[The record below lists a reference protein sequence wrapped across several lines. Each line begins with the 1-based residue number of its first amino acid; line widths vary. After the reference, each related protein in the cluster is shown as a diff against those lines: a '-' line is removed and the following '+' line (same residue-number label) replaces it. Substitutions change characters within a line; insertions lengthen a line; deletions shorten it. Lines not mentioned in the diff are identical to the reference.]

1 MRRFDNLCDL
11 RDFLRKRVEDY
22 DIDYDIIISGDD
34 PVDWYYNLYLK
45 DSAGQRSAL
54 EENVYYMTMEE
65 IQVSSRNVINLRQW
79 LRMSPALGVP
89 VRIQV
94 RSGDDY
100 WNIAGIYEDIS
111 DVDQRTAGDLFITA
125 IGTCWIHGSMHID
138 LKCRN

>member
-22 DIDYDIIISGDD
+22 DIDYDIIKSGDD
-34 PVDWYYNLYLK
+34 PVDWYYNLYLR

-65 IQVSSRNVINLRQW
+65 IQASSRNIISLRQW
-79 LRMSPALGVP
+79 LRMSPALCVP
-89 VRIQV
+89 VRISV

-111 DVDQRTAGDLFITA
+111 DVDQRAAGDLIITS

>member
-1 MRRFDNLCDL
+1 MRRFDKLCDL

-22 DIDYDIIISGDD
+22 DIDYDIIRSGDD

-45 DSAGQRSAL
+45 DSSGQRSAL

-65 IQVSSRNVINLRQW
+65 IQVSSRNIINLRQW

-89 VRIQV
+89 VRIHV

-111 DVDQRTAGDLFITA
+111 DVDQRMAGDLFITS

>member
-1 MRRFDNLCDL
+1 MRRFDNLYDL

-22 DIDYDIIISGDD
+22 DIDYDIIKSGDD
-34 PVDWYYNLYLK
+34 PIDWYYNLYLK
-45 DSAGQRSAL
+45 DGAGKRSAL
-54 EENVYYMTMEE
+54 EENIYYMTMEE
-65 IQVSSRNVINLRQW
+65 IQVSSRNYINLNHW
-79 LRMSPALGVP
+79 LRLSPALCVP
-89 VRIQV
+89 VRISV

-111 DVDQRTAGDLFITA
+111 DVDQRAAGDLFITS

>member
-22 DIDYDIIISGDD
+22 DIDYDIIKSGDD
-34 PVDWYYNLYLK
+34 PIDWYYNLYLRDNDGK
-45 DSAGQRSAL
+45 RSAL
-54 EENVYYMTMEE
+54 EENIYYLTMEE
-65 IQVSSRNVINLRQW
+65 IHTSSRNYISLNQW
-79 LRMSPALGVP
+79 LRMSPALCVP
-89 VRIQV
+89 VRISV

-111 DVDQRTAGDLFITA
+111 DVDQRAAGDLIITS
-125 IGTCWIHGSMHID
+125 IGTCWIHVSMHID